1 MTYAAQSLT
10 QTAGTGTT
18 WNVPAASSGNNP
30 VRDTGTSFQ
39 TLLRQACSNQNG
51 TDTENTQAPA
61 EDALPQEDTKEHQ
74 TITVDLM
81 ALGAAML
88 ANGISQSQP
97 EAPAAAEPQV
107 QTVQAAAVEMTA
119 AGTDA
124 GVYTGMDAGTAAAAP
139 VLSDQTAQPQ
149 TEQPAADTVQDAPA
163 AKPPAAAVQAP
174 EEGTAQQDTSAAAGD
189 GTFATSQ
196 DRQDGQSDRREDVQV
211 TDRAGTWQA
220 PLFRQTEQMPVKVGE
235 SVTVDTAAPAA
246 ELEQSL
252 GNALERGLENGEQHL
267 EIRLSPEHLGT
278 VTAEFDRSPEGTL
291 HVVLRAENP
300 EAAKLLGDHAGAL
313 GLLLQD
319 GHQGQVRVEVP
330 QPRQDQQF
338 WQQQNQEGGRQQ
350 QQQQQQRHAPQQDTE
365 SFLHQLRLGLVDTGA
380 EEIM

>member
-1 MTYAAQSLT
+1 MTYAAQSVT
-10 QTAGTGTT
+10 VGTGSAP
-18 WNVPAASSGNNP
+18 WNAAAAPSGKNPAQDKGA
-30 VRDTGTSFQ
+30 SFQ
-39 TLLRQACSNQNG
+39 TLLQQACSARDG
-51 TDTENTQAPA
+51 ADTENTQAPA
-61 EDALPQEDTKEHQ
+61 EDTLSQEENSKEHQ
-74 TITVDLM
+74 TVTVDLM

-97 EAPAAAEPQV
+97 EPPAAAAPQV

-119 AGTDA
+119 AGTDT
-124 GVYTGMDAGTAAAAP
+124 GVYTGMDAGTAAAP

-149 TEQPAADTVQDAPA
+149 TAQPAADTIQDVPA
-163 AKPPAAAVQAP
+163 ASTPAAAVQAP
-174 EEGTAQQDTSAAAGD
+174 EEGTAQQDTSTAAGD
-189 GTFATSQ
+189 GTFAPSQ

-235 SVTVDTAAPAA
+235 SVTVDTAAPPAQ
-246 ELEQSL
+246 LEQSL
-252 GNALERGLENGEQHL
+252 GKALERGLENGEQHL

-278 VTAEFDRSPEGTL
+278 VTAEFSRSPEGAL

-319 GHQGQVRVEVP
+319 GNHSEVRVEVP
-330 QPRQDQQF
+330 QPRQDQPS
-338 WQQQNQEGGRQQ
+338 WQQQSQEGGRQQ
-350 QQQQQQRHAPQQDTE
+350 QQQQRHAPRQDTE
-365 SFLHQLRLGLVDTGA
+365 SFLQQLRLGLVDTGA